1 MVATVSAISSSTQA
15 SSYYEADDYY
25 VGDGLSPSEWQ
36 GTGADVLGL
45 SGEVER
51 DQFRDMLDGKLPGG
65 QQLGTIRDGKLE
77 HRPGWDVTMSA
88 PKSVSIMAEVAG
100 DRRLVGAHDRAVK
113 SALAFAERHSAATRI
128 REDGKVDRQQTGNL
142 VVASFRHDTS
152 RAQDPQ
158 LHTHNV
164 IMNATRDADR
174 NWRSLEPRAL
184 YQLQK
189 AIGAVYRQ
197 ELAVNVRELGYEIE
211 PGKDSLFEI
220 KGVPAVAIK
229 AFSERAAQ
237 VEARLAERGQTR
249 DTASAAEKQ
258 IAALDTRAVKEE
270 ANRAELIKDWRATAD
285 GAGFDQAARLALV
298 AHAEKVAA
306 QSDHAPLL
314 SAQGEIA
321 AHQAVAFAAEKL
333 GERQSVFSA
342 ADLEKEAGRC
352 GLGKVTQTQISAA
365 IDRATKDGA
374 LAPRTFIDKRGAEF
388 GGFTTASNIDNEQR
402 LLRAEANGRGKVGA
416 IQTPAQAAKAVAH
429 AALASDYPWTADQR
443 EAAKALLTS
452 QNRVTAVQGY
462 AGTAKTTTVLATL
475 AREAAKQGHKI
486 TALAP
491 TASAARTL
499 GEALG
504 TRGETVAKHSMG
516 QHPIASNGRS
526 VWIVDEASM
535 LSARDTATLL
545 ESADKANARVILVGD
560 VKQLGSVGAGA
571 AFAQLQGAGMETAK
585 LAEIVRQSNPL
596 TKEAVEASIHG
607 EARRALDALDR
618 GGGRIIATADPAERM
633 KAMARDYAALT
644 PKEQRSAIVIDPS
657 RAGRDALNAEIRSQL
672 IASGRLTG
680 EAVAMRTLES
690 KGLTKAEARDAR
702 SYEVGD
708 VVRFAR
714 DYADKGIAKRE
725 PVTVKGVDPAKN
737 AVSLEKAD
745 GSTVDWRPRQWGA
758 GKSEAFTPGSIDV
771 MKGDRIEFTRNDRTQ
786 SRENGGRAQIVSV
799 NAEDQTAR
807 IRLDNGKFQ
816 TLDLTQSTDQHLR
829 HGYVQTAYAAQGRT
843 AERVMI
849 HADSRATNLVDQKLM
864 YVGISRAKVS
874 AAIYTDDRARLV
886 AAISERAGLTQ
897 TSLGNAQIEKVA
909 LQKTSSAVLG

>member
-1 MVATVSAISSSTQA
+1 MVATISGISSSAQA

-25 VGDGLSPSEWQ
+25 VGDDLSPSEWQ
-36 GTGADVLGL
+36 GAGADALGL

-51 DQFRDMLDGKLPGG
+51 DQFRDILDGKLPDG
-65 QQLGTIRDGKLE
+65 QQLGTTRDGKLE

-113 SALAFAERHSAATRI
+113 SALAFAERHSAATRV
-128 REDGKVDRQQTGNL
+128 RDGGKVDRQQTGNF

-164 IMNATRDADR
+164 IMNATRDAEG

-197 ELAVNVRELGYEIE
+197 ELAVGVRELGYEIE
-211 PGKDSLFEI
+211 AGKDSLFEI
-220 KGVPAVAIK
+220 MGVPADAIK

-249 DTASAAEKQ
+249 ATASAAEKQ
-258 IAALDTRAVKEE
+258 VAALDTRAVKEE
-270 ANRAELIKDWRATAD
+270 VNRAELVKDWRATAD
-285 GAGFDQAARLALV
+285 GAGFDQATRLALV
-298 AHAEKVAA
+298 AQAEKLAA
-306 QSDHAPLL
+306 QTDHAPLL
-314 SAQGEIA
+314 AAQGDIA

-333 GERQSVFSA
+333 GERQSVFTA
-342 ADLEKEAGRC
+342 ADLEKEAGRF
-352 GLGKVTQTQISAA
+352 GLGKVTQSHISAA
-365 IDRATKDGA
+365 IDRATTDGA

-388 GGFTTASNIDNEQR
+388 GGFTTASNIDNERR
-402 LLRAEANGRGKVGA
+402 LLRVETNGRGKVAA
-416 IQTPAQAAKAVAH
+416 ILNPVEAAKAVAR
-429 AALASDYPWTADQR
+429 AALTSEHPWTADQR
-443 EAAKALLTS
+443 AAAKSLLTS
-452 QNRVTAVQGY
+452 QNRVRAVQGY

-475 AREAAKQGHKI
+475 AHEAASRGHKV

-504 TRGETVAKHSMG
+504 TRGDTVAKHLI
-516 QHPIASNGRS
+516 QHASTGGRG

-545 ESADKANARVILVGD
+545 EAAEKAKARVILVGD

-571 AFAQLQGAGMETAK
+571 AFAQLQDAGMETAK
-585 LAEIVRQSNPL
+585 LAEIVRQSNKL
-596 TKEAVEASIHG
+596 TKEAVEASIQG
-607 EARRALDALDR
+607 DARRALDALDR
-618 GGGRIIATADPAERM
+618 GGGKIIANADPAERT
-633 KAMARDYAALT
+633 KAIARDYAALS
-644 PKEQRSAIVIDPS
+644 PKEQRSTIVIDPS
-657 RAGRDALNAEIRSQL
+657 RAGRDALNAEIRTHL
-672 IASGRLTG
+672 IASGQLAG
-680 EAVAMRTLES
+680 EAVTMWTLES
-690 KGLTKAEARDAR
+690 KSLTKAEARDAR

-725 PVTVKGVDPAKN
+725 ALSVKGVDPAKN

-816 TLDLTQSTDQHLR
+816 TLSLAQSTDQHLR
-829 HGYVQTAYAAQGRT
+829 HGYVQTAHAAQGRT

-849 HADSRATNLVDQKLM
+849 HADSRATNLVDQKMM
-864 YVGISRAKVS
+864 YVGISRAKIS
-874 AAIYTDDRARLV
+874 AAIYTDNRAKLV
-886 AAISERAGLTQ
+886 SAISERAGLTQ

-909 LQKTSSAVLG
+909 LQKSSSAALG